1 MHSSSDAAANAAA
14 PSAQQGYG
22 SYILTTGKDVVGRHE
37 LVMGSYIYE
46 TKFKGL
52 DPILDLA
59 PGRCWFTK
67 QSPDTIIAVDNAEDI
82 VNFYSSKG
90 LRIKLGDAYALPFGE
105 NHFQGVFC
113 CWLFEHLTDPL
124 RAGREL
130 HRVLQPGGYACVIVP
145 TPHDMLHFY
154 DDCTHVRPFT
164 ETSLS
169 QLATA
174 AGFSRYKTTCLPWV
188 RGIRH
193 ILQAVGERWAT
204 RYMKF
209 ADTYLRSLGIVNKTN
224 VMFEAW
230 K

>member
-1 MHSSSDAAANAAA
+1 MHGSCDAAANPAP

-22 SYILTTGKDVVGRHE
+22 LYILATGQDVVGRHE
-37 LVMGSYIYE
+37 MVMGSYIYE

-59 PGRCWFTK
+59 PGRCWFTR
-67 QSPDTIIAVDNAEDI
+67 QSPQTIIAVDNAEEL
-82 VNFYSSKG
+82 VNFYSRMG
-90 LRIKLGDAYALPFGE
+90 LHIMLGDAYALPFGE

-130 HRVLQPGGYACVIVP
+130 RRVLQPGGYACVIVP

-154 DDCTHVRPFT
+154 DDCTHIRPFT
-164 ETSLS
+164 EKSLS
-169 QLATA
+169 QLATT
-174 AGFSRYKTTCLPWV
+174 AGFSRHRVTYLPWV

-193 ILQAVGERWAT
+193 ILRAAGERWANA
-204 RYMKF
+204 YMKF